1 MNYIGSKEYC
11 KHFLSLRALKIGAKS
26 FLERVKTQNI
36 FCHYYETCD
45 KILWQNSSLRF
56 EE

>member
-45 KILWQNSSLRF
+45 KILWQNSSLGF